1 MPPRLYKFTID
12 ERNLYKMQ
20 IRSEQLADYQE
31 IFDVILQAFGQD
43 NEVRLVQEIRNSDR
57 YVPNLSFVAEVDGVI
72 VGHILFSYID
82 LVSEV
87 TYKVLGL
94 APLAVRSQFQNQ
106 GIGSALVR
114 EGLTKADAMSESS
127 AIVLGNPR
135 FYNRFGFK
143 PSIQYGIES
152 PFPVPEDFF
161 MVKPLNNYQN
171 TQRGKVVYP
180 PAFLGV

>member
-1 MPPRLYKFTID
+1 MML
-12 ERNLYKMQ
+12 
-20 IRSEQLADYQE
+20 IRAEQPSDYQGIAE
-31 IFDVILQAFGQD
+31 TILQAFSQD
-43 NEVRLVQEIRNSDR
+43 NEVRLVQEIRKGDR
-57 YVPNLSFVAEVDGVI
+57 YIPNLSLVAEVDGV

-82 LVSEV
+82 LVNDV

-106 GIGSALVR
+106 GIGSALVQ
-114 EGLTKADAMSESS
+114 EGLTRASAMGETI
-127 AIVLGNPR
+127 AIVLGHPQ
-135 FYNRFGFK
+135 FYHRFGFK
-143 PSIQYGIES
+143 PSVGYGIES

-161 MVKPLNNYQN
+161 MVKPLNSYQN

>member
-1 MPPRLYKFTID
+1 MK
-12 ERNLYKMQ
+12 
-20 IRSEQLADYQE
+20 IRAEQPLDYQGIAE
-31 IFDVILQAFGQD
+31 TILQAFSQD

-57 YVPNLSFVAEVDGVI
+57 YIPNLSLVAEVDGVI

-82 LVSEV
+82 LVNDDV

-94 APLAVRSQFQNQ
+94 APLAVRSHFQNQ

-114 EGLTKADAMSESS
+114 EGLIKAETMGQSM
-127 AIVLGNPR
+127 AIVLGHPH
-135 FYNRFGFK
+135 FYPRFGFK

-152 PFPVPEDFF
+152 PFRVSEEFF
-161 MVKPLNNYQN
+161 MVKTLNTYQN
-171 TQRGKVVYP
+171 IQRGKVVYP

>member
-1 MPPRLYKFTID
+1 MR
-12 ERNLYKMQ
+12 
-20 IRSEQLADYQE
+20 IRSEQPSDYQAIAE
-31 IFDVILQAFGQD
+31 VLLHAFDRA

-57 YVPNLSFVAEVDGVI
+57 YIPALSLLAEVEGVI

-82 LVSEV
+82 LVSYF

-106 GIGSALVR
+106 GIGSVVR
-114 EGLTKADAMSESS
+114 AGLAKADAMAESM
-127 AIVLGNPR
+127 AIVLGHSH
-135 FYNRFGFK
+135 FYTRFGFK
-143 PSIQYGIES
+143 PSNQYGIES
-152 PFPVPEDFF
+152 PFPVPEDFI

-171 TQRGKVVYP
+171 TQRGKIVYP

>member
-1 MPPRLYKFTID
+1 
-12 ERNLYKMQ
+12 MQ
-20 IRSEQLADYQE
+20 IRSEQPSDYQAISE
-31 IFDVILQAFGQD
+31 VILQAFSKD

-57 YVPNLSFVAEVDGVI
+57 YIPNLSLVAKVDGII

-82 LVSEV
+82 LVDNL

-94 APLAVRSQFQNQ
+94 APLAVRSQFQKQ

-114 EGLTKADAMSESS
+114 EGLTRADAMGESI
-127 AIVLGNPR
+127 AIVLGHPQ
-135 FYNRFGFK
+135 FYNRFGCK

-152 PFPVPEDFF
+152 PFSVPEEFF
-161 MVKPLNNYQN
+161 MVKTLNSYQN
-171 TQRGKVVYP
+171 SQRGKVVYP